1 MVKVTKVTKA
11 PLKAAARSA
20 RTCRKTAPD
29 GGALIEKDEGLA
41 LMPGKKR
48 KAESGDV
55 SPAKKAKPETEDF
68 SVFVGNLMSG
78 NSQKEFRKAVLNLL
92 SKHGLEVQDLV
103 LNRVKRRAYVSLTC
117 EEHLKKALDLNGL
130 NVLGRELRV
139 EKAKKDVFRSGKR
152 ESDQRTLFLREVPC
166 SAKKEDLKEVFCQA
180 VDIRIP
186 KSLSDAPRGIA
197 YLEFETEAVAEK
209 VMAEKQGAEVKGCP
223 VVLEWTG
230 QKRALSQQT
239 LVVKNLPS
247 DVTKDTLKGT
257 FEKAVAVRLP
267 KIKGALRGFAF
278 VDFGSSED
286 AKEAMERLNNTE
298 INGSLIVIE
307 MSSKARPG
315 KENPDVDL
323 KSLCVKGLSEKTTT
337 KVLKEAFQG
346 CISARVVMSKESS
359 KRFGFVAFSNEKACR
374 KAKRAMAHC
383 EIDGSK
389 VVLDYAMLTDKR
401 GCRKTFG
408 HKGEQGGDKE
418 LQQGKDFKAQGK
430 TRRKKAK
437 LDS

>member
-1 MVKVTKVTKA
+1 MRCVH
-11 PLKAAARSA
+11 LS
-20 RTCRKTAPD
+20 CR
-29 GGALIEKDEGLA
+29 
-41 LMPGKKR
+41 
-48 KAESGDV
+48 
-55 SPAKKAKPETEDF
+55 
-68 SVFVGNLMSG
+68 
-78 NSQKEFRKAVLNLL
+78 
-92 SKHGLEVQDLV
+92 
-103 LNRVKRRAYVSLTC
+103 RRAYVSLTC

-152 ESDQRTLFLREVPC
+152 GETRFPRDQRTLFLREVPC

-186 KSLSDAPRGIA
+186 KSLSDAPRGWVIA

-267 KIKGALRGFAF
+267 KIKGALRGCVFAF

-315 KENPDVDL
+315 KENPGY
-323 KSLCVKGLSEKTTT
+323 LCVKGLSEKTTT

-418 LQQGKDFKAQGK
+418 LQQGEAVLFFYLESVVTFCRSQPVSFSQNTVGQSREVSEPVSVAGKDFKAQGK